1 LCYGWFFRVMPK
13 TMVVGNAGNMPVV
26 LVI

>member
-1 LCYGWFFRVMPK
+1 MGGFRVMPK